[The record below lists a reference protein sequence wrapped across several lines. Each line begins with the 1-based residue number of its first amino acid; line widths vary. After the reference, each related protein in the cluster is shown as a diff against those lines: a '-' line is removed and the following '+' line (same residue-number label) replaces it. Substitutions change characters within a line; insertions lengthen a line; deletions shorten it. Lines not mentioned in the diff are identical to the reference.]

1 MAKTQSAWGIEIG
14 AFAIKGIRLERVGDE
29 VTVEDFA
36 YIPHAKPLTTP
47 DVDVNEMTRLTLQQF
62 VTAKNLEGVKVV
74 VSVPGHAGLA
84 RFAKL
89 PPVEP
94 KKIPD
99 IVKFEAVQQI
109 PFPIDEVE
117 WDYQTFS
124 SPDNPEVEVG
134 IFAITKEKI
143 AERLSLYAEFGIQ
156 PEIVTLGPLAVF
168 NAMTYDLALADDHAP
183 VVTLD
188 IGTQSSD
195 VIVAESGRCWIR
207 TFPLGGTHFTESLLE
222 TFKINYGKADRLKA
236 ESASSKYARQMMQ
249 AMRPVFGDL
258 VTDVQRSIG
267 HYQMSHREKP
277 IEHVYGVGSTFRI
290 PGLRKFLGQQ
300 LNIEV
305 QRVDEFKRI
314 SVEGRDAADFMAN
327 AVNFVTAYGLALQGV
342 GLSRIS
348 VNLSPLGNL
357 REKLWQAKNKWFI
370 AAACVAVVGS
380 AALFMRPLFESQKL
394 EGSEATL
401 AAAKNAINQGE
412 GLKRQLDAAKNA
424 GQAGAL
430 AANVQHL
437 LADREIWPHLARDAF
452 SATLSSGPDAE
463 LKATDAEALVKI
475 PAKDRKLI
483 SIRDLSGNYA
493 FNAESKKRTITV
505 TMKVEF
511 VNMDDK
517 AGTYLDSSVGAWL
530 RNNLDRKD
538 VPYVIEKESIKTTA
552 SAQPIM
558 VIASEAKDTKPADG
572 APAGGDT
579 GGMPTGGDTGAASG
593 APSGGAPSGGAPSG
607 GAPSGGEGRSGR
619 RGRGGGGEVKAG
631 GGMSGKG
638 GASLGGPPPAEGT
651 VTEDPAAAAEAPGAD
666 AGASTDAAQKG
677 SANLE
682 ALAPIL
688 DPNPLYPPG
697 TKIFSG
703 DVQFTVVIRET
714 GPKPAEAGATP

>member
-168 NAMTYDLALADDHAP
+168 NAMTYDLALSDDHAP

-222 TFKINYGKADRLKA
+222 AFKINYGKADRLKA

-277 IEHVYGVGSTFRI
+277 IEQVFGVGSTFRI

-314 SVEGRDAADFMAN
+314 RVEGRDAADFMAN

-380 AALFMRPLFESQKL
+380 AALFMRPVFESQKL
-394 EGSEATL
+394 DGSEATL
-401 AAAKNAINQGE
+401 AAAKSAINQGE
-412 GLKRQLDAAKNA
+412 GLKRQLDGAKNA

-430 AANVQHL
+430 ASNVQRL
-437 LADREIWPHLARDAF
+437 LADREIWPHLVRDSFA
-452 SATLSSGPDAE
+452 ATLSSGPDAE
-463 LKATDAEALVKI
+463 LKATDAEALLKI

-517 AGTYLDSSVGAWL
+517 AATFLDGSVGAWL

-552 SAQPIM
+552 STQPIM

-572 APAGGDT
+572 APAGGDA
-579 GGMPTGGDTGAASG
+579 GGMPTGGDTGTASG
-593 APSGGAPSGGAPSG
+593 APTGGAPSGGAPSG

-619 RGRGGGGEVKAG
+619 RGRGGGGEVRAG

-651 VTEDPAAAAEAPGAD
+651 VTEDPATAAEA
-666 AGASTDAAQKG
+666 AGSDPAASTEAAQKG
-677 SANLE
+677 AASLE
-682 ALAPIL
+682 ALAPIQ

-703 DVQFTVVIRET
+703 NVQFTVVIRES